1 MSPSG
6 IRVTV
11 KTSFK
16 FLTSFSYDMSSVDD
30 ILMSCVPS
38 YTYSIGE
45 FAKLVMS
52 DDPDVLKKKIDRPRF
67 NLYSQPAKVFI
78 GR

>member
-1 MSPSG
+1 MSPCG
-6 IRVTV
+6 YRVIV

-16 FLTSFSYDMSSVDD
+16 FLTSFSYDRSSVDY
-30 ILMSCVPS
+30 ILMACAPS
-38 YTYSIGE
+38 YTYSVGV